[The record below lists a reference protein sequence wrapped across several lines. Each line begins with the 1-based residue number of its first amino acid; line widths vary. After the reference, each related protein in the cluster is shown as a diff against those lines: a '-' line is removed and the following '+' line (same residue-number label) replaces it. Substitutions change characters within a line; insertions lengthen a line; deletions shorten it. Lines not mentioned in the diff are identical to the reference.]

1 MSKLFHRAIKIDVR
15 EDMQHRPISFIYRGR
30 TEKIEQ
36 VARQWRVTQWWWK
49 KAIEREY
56 FQIGTEAGIIC
67 ELYRDL
73 LSGHWYLQRIQ
84 D

>member
-1 MSKLFHRAIKIDVR
+1 MSKLFHEAIKLEVMEDV
-15 EDMQHRPISFIYRGR
+15 QHRPICFVYRGR
-30 TEKIEQ
+30 KEQ
-36 VARQWRVTQWWWK
+36 VEQIVKQWRVTQEWWG
-49 KAIEREY
+49 KAFEREY

-73 LSGHWYLQRIQ
+73 PSGYWYLQRIQ